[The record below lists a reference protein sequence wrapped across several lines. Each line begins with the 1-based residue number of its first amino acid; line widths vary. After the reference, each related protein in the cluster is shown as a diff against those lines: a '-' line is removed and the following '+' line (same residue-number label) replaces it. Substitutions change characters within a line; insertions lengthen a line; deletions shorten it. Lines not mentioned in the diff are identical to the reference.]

1 MIEINRKRRGHKFAP
16 RKGVPA
22 LCSQDG
28 KGYEATVYEHYFVGG
43 CDWYITEY
51 DSESHV
57 AFGWAETT
65 PGFGELGYVDLAELE
80 SVLAQ
85 GIFPVERELDWN
97 PVTLSEALKVRS

>member
-22 LCSQDG
+22 LLAQDG
-28 KGYEATVYEHYFVGG
+28 KGRDAIVYEHYFVGG

-51 DSESHV
+51 DPETNV
-57 AFGWAETT
+57 AFGWAELL
-65 PGFGELGYVDLAELE
+65 PGCGELGYVDMTELE

-85 GIFPVERELDWN
+85 RMFPVERELDWQ
-97 PVTLSEALKVRS
+97 PVTLREVLAARA